1 MKTILCLL
9 LTACIAALA
18 LAGDFSPFALRAVAG
33 FTIATVF
40 FFALL
45 SLHKGK

>member
-9 LTACIAALA
+9 LTACIGAIAMA
-18 LAGDFSPFALRAVAG
+18 QVSNPFALRAVAG

>member
-1 MKTILCLL
+1 MKTALYLL
-9 LTACIAALA
+9 LAACIAAIA
-18 LAGDFSPFALRAVAG
+18 LDFSPFALRAIGG

>member
-1 MKTILCLL
+1 MKTALL
-9 LTACIAALA
+9 IALGIAALIFG

-33 FTIATVF
+33 FTIATLF

-45 SLHKGK
+45 SLHK